1 MVLKLPQPDGRVV
14 WIGTNQFRVGGLK
27 GAVTKKLR
35 KGIPGIKNI
44 KTLPGLIKRL
54 EKIQREE
61 GYQRTKAWL
70 LEHDFS
76 PRMVREMLV
85 YMPDQGRITT
95 RGALHDTL
103 SYEFFGV
110 PQGTQP
116 NIENFRPWVERVV
129 QRDPKMKEEYDQ
141 KTEKGK
147 ENMIKQLTFLFSRS
161 VKEKGLQRNYTI
173 GELDPFNP
181 DKVAVFWQGQRR
193 VVERYTPSQPWRSKK
208 LEQAARVMGD
218 QKLLDYLQQRGHP

>member
-103 SYEFFGV
+103 SYEFFGF
-110 PQGTQP
+110 PQGTQQ